1 MSKTFSLLAL
11 PAAAACVT
19 LLFTVPAFTQ
29 RANGPRNDERPAQR
43 SEAPSDRESAPSSA
57 VSRFVSRM
65 MAFDKNKDGK
75 LTRDEITDSRLL
87 RLFDRA
93 DANKDGVVTKEEL
106 TALAEKIEAEE
117 GGAGGGGFGPGG
129 DLGPGGDFGP
139 GGNIRP
145 DRPGGPGRGG
155 RGPGGPGGFGGPPQP
170 VPGSCPPCS
179 ARC

>member
-1 MSKTFSLLAL
+1 MRKLVRIVPAL
-11 PAAAACVT
+11 VCAAALLSQAGAQPPGDAGKQKKDAGRSSIVT
-19 LLFTVPAFTQ
+19 
-29 RANGPRNDERPAQR
+29 
-43 SEAPSDRESAPSSA
+43 
-57 VSRFVSRM
+57 RM

-93 DANKDGVVTKEEL
+93 DANKDGAVTKGEL

-145 DRPGGPGRGG
+145 D
-155 RGPGGPGGFGGPPQP
+155 
-170 VPGSCPPCS
+170 
-179 ARC
+179 